1 MAKLAL
7 FMAGCLLLAESQA
20 RDVADTSTPQ
30 GFLSNSFSKFVLP
43 AASTV
48 KHGEIAAQNM
58 ARVQDSMPAIST
70 KEEEKAVQKLLVN
83 GNNNMPIALS
93 AFGVALLTLATML
106 GARIRRGLQPATAV
120 AGSDALL
127 SMEMKA
133 QGSQSSRQVGWG
145 QPSSQNARPPTL
157 CYAEAG
163 QGAVE
168 RKEALAA
175 QQSKMSRSLPFLMA
189 PKGLAGYIGEE
200 AGFDP
205 LGFAEIYDI
214 KWMREAEIKHGRVA
228 MLATIGYTYP
238 EAPWFIQAFPGDA
251 YSHSNPIKAALAV
264 PPEAWAQVVL
274 FCGVMEW
281 SLNNGKMTMLTMF
294 EGSSR
299 KPGDLGWDPMGLM
312 NPANEDRMKMRELQ
326 HGRLAMIA
334 IGGMIHGS
342 FVTGTGVFGG
352 AN

>member
-1 MAKLAL
+1 MAKLAV
-7 FMAGCLLLAESQA
+7 FVAGCLLLAESQA
-20 RDVADTSTPQ
+20 SDVADTSTPQ
-30 GFLSNSFSKFVLP
+30 GFLSKNSFSKFVLP

-48 KHGEIAAQNM
+48 KHGKGPDAVSYHNNPAA
-58 ARVQDSMPAIST
+58 ADLG

-83 GNNNMPIALS
+83 GNNNVPIALS

-106 GARIRRGLQPATAV
+106 GARIRRGLQPATA
-120 AGSDALL
+120 GSDALL

-133 QGSQSSRQVGWG
+133 QGSQTSRQMGWG
-145 QPSSQNARPPTL
+145 QPSSQNSRSPTL

-238 EAPWFIQAFPGDA
+238 EAPWFVQAFPGDA

-281 SLNNGKMTMLTMF
+281 SLNNGNMTLLTMF
-294 EGSSR
+294 NAPGGR
-299 KPGDLGWDPMGLM
+299 KTPGDFGWDPMGLM
-312 NPANEDRMKMRELQ
+312 SPANEDRMKMRELQ

-352 AN
+352 SS

>member
-1 MAKLAL
+1 
-7 FMAGCLLLAESQA
+7 
-20 RDVADTSTPQ
+20 VADTSTPQ
-30 GFLSNSFSKFVLP
+30 GFLSKNSFSKFVLP

-48 KHGEIAAQNM
+48 KHGETAAQNM
-58 ARVQDSMPAIST
+58 ARVQDSAIST

-83 GNNNMPIALS
+83 DNNNMPIALS

-106 GARIRRGLQPATAV
+106 GARIRRGLQPATAL

-133 QGSQSSRQVGWG
+133 QGSQTSRQMGWG
-145 QPSSQNARPPTL
+145 QPSSQNSRSPTL

-281 SLNNGKMTMLTMF
+281 SLNNGNMTLLTMF
-294 EGSSR
+294 NAPGGR
-299 KPGDLGWDPMGLM
+299 KTPGDFGWDPMGLM
-312 NPANEDRMKMRELQ
+312 SPANEDRMKMRELQ

-352 AN
+352 SS

>member
-20 RDVADTSTPQ
+20 RDVADQ
-30 GFLSNSFSKFVLP
+30 GFLSKNEFSKFVLP

-70 KEEEKAVQKLLVN
+70 KEEERAVQKLLVN

-93 AFGVALLTLATML
+93 AFGVALLALATML
-106 GARIRRGLQPATAV
+106 GARIRRGLQPATAL

-133 QGSQSSRQVGWG
+133 QGSQTSRQMGWG
-145 QPSSQNARPPTL
+145 QPSSQNSRSPTL

-281 SLNNGKMTMLTMF
+281 SLNNGNMTLLTMF
-294 EGSSR
+294 NAPGGR
-299 KPGDLGWDPMGLM
+299 KTPGDFGWDPMGLM
-312 NPANEDRMKMRELQ
+312 SPANEDRMKMRELQ

-352 AN
+352 SS